1 MENDLREAGRG
12 GVSVLCR
19 LDELA
24 DPGARGF
31 DCGEGPA
38 RRSVL
43 VVRKAGRVYG
53 YANICP
59 HAGAPLDW
67 MPGTF
72 LDEEGRF
79 LCCGSHGALFGIE
92 DGFCVAGPCRGA
104 RLTPV
109 RIEIVES
116 ALECPAVTWPD
127 APAGPILPR

>member
-1 MENDLREAGRG
+1 MESRLPAAWRSGL
-12 GVSVLCR
+12 SVLCR

-31 DCGEGPA
+31 DCGEGAA
-38 RRSVL
+38 RRSIL

-53 YANICP
+53 YANVCP

-92 DGFCVAGPCRGA
+92 DGLCVAGPCIGRHLT
-104 RLTPV
+104 RLTV
-109 RIEIVES
+109 EIVES
-116 ALECPAVTWPD
+116 GLECAAVTWPD
-127 APAGPILPR
+127 APAGPVIPR